1 MFKIRLL
8 ILLLINLFLVSCIS
22 SKKENIINFS
32 VAYIGGEYDGLIL
45 SNQLKQYLNNFGML
59 NDSSKLQIQASVSHK
74 DNLFIT
80 NIDNTSDRER
90 IESKINLN
98 VYDKELECFTY
109 FYTNSSSQFYVL
121 AASDKFIS
129 NKSAV
134 ETIKIENIDYLI
146 KVFVNNIDESVLD
159 CNEEE

>member
-8 ILLLINLFLVSCIS
+8 ILLLINLLLVSCIS

-80 NIDNTSDRER
+80 NIDNTSDRMR
-90 IESKINLN
+90 LDSRLIIDVINLKFN
-98 VYDKELECFTY
+98 CVTQKFDEGK
-109 FYTNSSSQFYVL
+109 SQFYIL
-121 AASDKFIS
+121 FFPMI
-129 NKSAV
+129 
-134 ETIKIENIDYLI
+134 LI
-146 KVFVNNIDESVLD
+146 LL
-159 CNEEE
+159 

>member
-8 ILLLINLFLVSCIS
+8 ILLLINLLFVSCVS
-22 SKKENIINFS
+22 TKKENIINFS
-32 VAYIGGEYDGLIL
+32 VAYIGGEYDGLML
-45 SNQLKQYLNNFGML
+45 SNQLKKYLNNFGRL
-59 NDSSKLQIQASVSHK
+59 NDRSNLQIQASVSHK
-74 DNLFIT
+74 DKLFIT
-80 NIDNTSDRER
+80 NIDNTSDREK
-90 IESKINLN
+90 IESKVSLK

-109 FYTNSSSQFYVL
+109 FYTNSLSQFYVL